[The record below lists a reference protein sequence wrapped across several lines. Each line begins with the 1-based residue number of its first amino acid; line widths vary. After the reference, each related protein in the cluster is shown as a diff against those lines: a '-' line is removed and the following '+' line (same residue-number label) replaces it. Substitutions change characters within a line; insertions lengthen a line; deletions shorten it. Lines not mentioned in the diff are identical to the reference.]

1 MKIRASRRE
10 KQESREGEELCT
22 HVRFLRLSAIVDA
35 QQEVAQLPQDSE
47 CSFFNGPSD
56 KKKLSKVVFKTFL
69 ALQTSNAIRWSCVPL
84 ARFDQEDTHVV
95 FQRAT

>member
-22 HVRFLRLSAIVDA
+22 HVRFLCLSAIVDV

-47 CSFFNGPSD
+47 CFFSAGHLT
-56 KKKLSKVVFKTFL
+56 KKAQKSG
-69 ALQTSNAIRWSCVPL
+69 I
-84 ARFDQEDTHVV
+84 
-95 FQRAT
+95 